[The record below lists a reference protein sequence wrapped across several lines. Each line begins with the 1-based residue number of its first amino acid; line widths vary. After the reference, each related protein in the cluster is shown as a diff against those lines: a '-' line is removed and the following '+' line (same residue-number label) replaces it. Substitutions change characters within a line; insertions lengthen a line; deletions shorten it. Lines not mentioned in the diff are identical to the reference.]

1 MTPWVIEIRYGKD
14 EERTSIETDRAN
26 LFLFPPETY
35 WNMSS
40 NMQPVEILILG
51 AGWSSTFLIPLLQAR
66 NIAFAATTRDGRTV
80 AGADTIPWTFNPSED
95 SGSFTSK
102 NQFSTLPTAKSIL
115 ITFPLTGHGQSK
127 TLIRGYSKAH
137 ASKPQ
142 DLQFVQFGS
151 TGIWQIPQKTT
162 WVTRHSPY
170 DTTNARAIAEDEL
183 IGLGG
188 VVINLAGL
196 WGGERDPKK
205 WVERVA
211 KTKEDVKSKKSLHMV
226 HGMDVA
232 RALLAVLGHWNKA
245 TGQRWMLTDGFV
257 YDWWSLF
264 AGWADAEE
272 NAADK
277 HKADRQPLQQ
287 AKWVYELMAE
297 EDVKGLPRS
306 METLGRCY
314 AGREFWDTF
323 HLTPLKA
330 RI

>member
-1 MTPWVIEIRYGKD
+1 
-14 EERTSIETDRAN
+14 
-26 LFLFPPETY
+26 
-35 WNMSS
+35 
-40 NMQPVEILILG
+40 MQSVELLILG

-66 NIAFAATTRDGRTV
+66 NITFAATTRDGRKV
-80 AGADTIPWTFNPSED
+80 ANTDTIRWTFDPSED
-95 SGSFTSK
+95 SASATSK
-102 NQFSTLPTAKSIL
+102 NQFSTLPHAKSIL
-115 ITFPLTGHGQSK
+115 VTFPLTGNGQSK
-127 TLIRGYSKAH
+127 TVVQGYSKAH
-137 ASKPQ
+137 SSKPH
-142 DLQFVQFGS
+142 DVQFIQFGS

-170 DTTNARAIAEDEL
+170 DTNNARAIAEDEL
-183 IGLGG
+183 IELGG
-188 VVINLAGL
+188 VVLNLAGL

-211 KTKEDVKSKKSLHMV
+211 KTKSDVKSKKSLHMV
-226 HGMDVA
+226 HGVDVA
-232 RALLAVLGHWNKA
+232 RAVLAVAGHWSQAKK
-245 TGQRWMLTDGFV
+245 QRWMLTDGFV

-272 NAADK
+272 NSAGEGK
-277 HKADRQPLQQ
+277 VDRQPLQQ
-287 AKWVYELMAE
+287 ARWVYELMAE

-323 HLTPLKA
+323 HLAPLKA